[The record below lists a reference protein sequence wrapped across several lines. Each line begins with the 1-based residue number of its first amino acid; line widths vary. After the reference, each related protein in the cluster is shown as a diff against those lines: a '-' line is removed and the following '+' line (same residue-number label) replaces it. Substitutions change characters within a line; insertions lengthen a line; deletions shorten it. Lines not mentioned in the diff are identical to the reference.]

1 MTTTITKT
9 SFGAAQ
15 PSAVPAGLEVTA
27 GASFCQIDANGCATD
42 GAGEHGNDE
51 ACTIQVNAAG
61 YLTATEFDTE
71 SGYDFVTIGGTPYQ
85 GGIGPHGVAASAGSA
100 FQWQSDGSVTNAG
113 WTICLGETRPQ
124 PQSVPCDLTGATLDS
139 FNRPSHVCLVRGW
152 WRHAP
157 MGGPWRCRSQS
168 TRVHVHALRTR
179 NLCGAHRV
187 CVGYLH
193 RISGKTTI
201 PQTQLLPQTQL
212 PRPPAAGTAVRR
224 PRRSP
229 ILHAG
234 TTPASRRSHPGC

>member
-193 RISGKTTI
+193 RIL
-201 PQTQLLPQTQL
+201 Q
-212 PRPPAAGTAVRR
+212 R
-224 PRRSP
+224 
-229 ILHAG
+229 
-234 TTPASRRSHPGC
+234 